1 MIRQQ
6 WLRLLFAA
14 AKRKDFCRD
23 DNRCHRGRMMLR
35 WRT

>member
-14 AKRKDFCRD
+14 ANRKDFCRD
-23 DNRCHRGRMMLR
+23 ANRGHRGRIMLR
-35 WRT
+35 